1 MHPRDKPRSTHS
13 SSRCARRIPCPGRSV
28 LVVRLVGFDRNSLV
42 LLQQR
47 NFRIFAAGFASSL
60 LGANMAAVALT
71 FAVLSRGGSLSDLS
85 LVLAAR
91 ILPLTLFLLGGGV
104 IGDRFPRRYVLAV
117 ADSLRLLGQFGLA
130 ACFLFDQAPL
140 AAVLALCAFVGF
152 SEALFEPAFEGLV
165 PELATTEQLHDA
177 NALLGLLRSAAAVG
191 GPAIAGVL
199 VAVAGPVSALLVCAA
214 GYGVSVTT
222 VLLRVQDKHLQDT
235 SGERRPSML
244 RQLRQGWTLFR
255 SQRWLW
261 AITLQFA
268 MFNLLVWAPFLV
280 LGPVQMQ
287 SHYGGGG
294 ASGIVMAVYGVGG
307 AAMLGRR
314 PSRPLVLATAVT
326 IAWAAPSAALA
337 LRAQLAAVVVAA
349 FLAGFGS
356 TTFSAV
362 FSTAVQQRVPAD
374 ALSRIRSYVALGA
387 FSLGPLGLAAS
398 GPVAEA
404 TSIETVL
411 AIGVGWQ
418 VLANGALLA
427 MPVIRR
433 FRQL

>member
-1 MHPRDKPRSTHS
+1 M
-13 SSRCARRIPCPGRSV
+13 
-28 LVVRLVGFDRNSLV
+28 RLIGFDRNSLV

-60 LGANMAAVALT
+60 LGANMAAVVLT
-71 FAVLSRGGSLSDLS
+71 FAMLSRGGSLSDLS

-214 GYGVSVTT
+214 GYGISVTT
-222 VLLRVQDKHLQDT
+222 VLLLRVQDKHLQDT
-235 SGERRPSML
+235 SGEGRPSML

-261 AITLQFA
+261 AITLQFT

-294 ASGIVMAVYGVGG
+294 AWGIVMAVYGVGAIVGG

-314 PSRPLVLATAVT
+314 PSRPLVLATTVT

-337 LRAQLAAVVVAA
+337 LRAPLAAVVVAA

-404 TSIETVL
+404 TSIEAVL
-411 AIGVGWQ
+411 VIGVGWQ

-433 FRQL
+433 FRQLETTLEPEPEPEIEADRAGPR